1 MESTIDTEDL
11 DKFLGYKYAWFPDKD
26 WHTKTYYIR
35 ATEYLGMINGKE
47 KNRPVKLHRYLM
59 NAKENDFVDHIDHNT
74 LNNCKS
80 NLRIT
85 INKKNIRHRKGA
97 NSNSQ
102 TGVRNVHRITGYKTD
117 FYKVQIMKDGV
128 SYTKDFNLDKFDEA
142 CKYAKIKRKELF
154 GEFAGAS

>member
-1 MESTIDTEDL
+1 
-11 DKFLGYKYAWFPDKD
+11 
-26 WHTKTYYIR
+26 
-35 ATEYLGMINGKE
+35 MINGKE

-59 NAKENDFVDHIDHNT
+59 NAKENDFIDHIDHNT

-97 NSNSQ
+97 NSNNTT
-102 TGVRNVHRITGYKTD
+102 TGVRNVNWIKNEQC
-117 FYKVQIMKDGV
+117 YKVQIMKDGIH
-128 SYTKDFNLDKFDEA
+128 YRWKFSKEQFKEA
-142 CKYAKIKRKELF
+142 CEFAKKKREELF